1 MAEQES
7 ITDFPVHSE
16 PASSQ
21 DAGHWYILHTYSG
34 FEQRVEQM
42 IRELMRTGQDK
53 GCIHDVVVPTERVIE
68 LGKGGQKRTT
78 TRKFYPGYVMVR
90 MTMTDLSWHLVQNI
104 PKVTGFVGGKNRPAP
119 MGPGEAERILSLME
133 TRQEQPRPK
142 FNFDRGDEVR
152 VIDGPFG
159 GFNGVVEEVNYDKGK
174 LKVSVSIFGRQTP
187 VELDFIRVTKG

>member
-7 ITDFPVHSE
+7 ITEIPVHSE
-16 PASSQ
+16 SAAAQ

-42 IRELMRTGQDK
+42 IRELMRTGQDN

-104 PKVTGFVGGKNRPAP
+104 PRRELSAQPLTPRHAETAP
-119 MGPGEAERILSLME
+119 HAA
-133 TRQEQPRPK
+133 PR
-142 FNFDRGDEVR
+142 
-152 VIDGPFG
+152 
-159 GFNGVVEEVNYDKGK
+159 
-174 LKVSVSIFGRQTP
+174 L
-187 VELDFIRVTKG
+187 

>member
-7 ITDFPVHSE
+7 ITEFPVNSE
-16 PASSQ
+16 PASAQ
-21 DAGHWYILHTYSG
+21 GAGHWYILHTYSG

-42 IRELMRTGQDK
+42 IRELMRSGQDQ
-53 GCIHDVVVPTERVIE
+53 GCIHDVVVPTEKVIE
-68 LGKGGQKRTT
+68 LGKNGKKRTT

-90 MTMTDLSWHLVQNI
+90 MTMTDLSWHQVQNI

-142 FNFDRGDEVR
+142 YDFDRGDEVR

-187 VELDFIRVTKG
+187 VELDFIQVSKG